1 MISFEEQGQLC
12 CAKIEGDLTIYT
24 AAELKPD
31 FERLI
36 ADPRDMELSLVNVSE
51 IDSSGIQW
59 LMLIQRERSRDNL
72 SFRLIDHSNEVLQV
86 FKDLELFSYFKEPII
101 SDQAKGEQYGS

>member
-12 CAKIEGDLTIYT
+12 CAQIEGSLTIYT

-36 ADPRDMELSLVNVSE
+36 LEKRDMELSLANVSE

-59 LMLIQRERSRDNL
+59 LMLAQRERSRKNL
-72 SFRLIDHSNEVLQV
+72 SFRLIDHSSEVLQI
-86 FKDLELFSYFKEPII
+86 FKDLDLFSYFKDSVI
-101 SDQAKGEQYGS
+101 SDQEKGE

>member
-12 CAKIEGDLTIYT
+12 CAQIEGDLTIYT
-24 AAELKPD
+24 AAELKSD

-36 ADPRDMELSLVNVSE
+36 SDQRDMELSLANVSE

-59 LMLIQRERSRDNL
+59 LMLAQRERNRQNL
-72 SFRLIDHSNEVLQV
+72 SFRIIDHSSEVLQI
-86 FKDLELFSYFKEPII
+86 FKDLDLSSYFKEPVIL
-101 SDQAKGEQYGS
+101 DQEKGE